1 MYEPSSEHLQMAAQA
16 AERLIGFYPSITAS
30 NPEVYAAGLMQ
41 VFSHYPEHLVA
52 EAIDPVHGLP
62 SESKFLPTISEVK
75 DFLEPR
81 YAQYLRMQAHREA
94 QSRPKLER
102 PVKDEAAEERVKTG
116 FQQLSERLKVG
127 LAP

>member
-1 MYEPSSEHLQMAAQA
+1 MAAQA
-16 AERLIGFYPSITAS
+16 AERLIGFYPSISAS

-41 VFSHYPEHLVA
+41 VFCHYPEHLVA

-62 SESKFLPTISEVK
+62 SECKFVPTLAEVK
-75 DFLEPR
+75 EFLEPR
-81 YAQYLRMQAHREA
+81 HAQFLRMQAHREA
-94 QSRPKLER
+94 QSRPKLQR
-102 PVKDEAAEERVKTG
+102 PAKDEAAQDRVNTG